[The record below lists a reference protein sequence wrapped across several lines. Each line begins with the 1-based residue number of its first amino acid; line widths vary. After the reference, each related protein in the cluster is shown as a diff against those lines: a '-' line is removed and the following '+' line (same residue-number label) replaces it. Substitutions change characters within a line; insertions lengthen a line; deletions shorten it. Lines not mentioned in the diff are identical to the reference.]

1 MGAWCCRIIMIP
13 PNRKLKTDWLISEK
27 TEILPEKLTEKM
39 NKHQCISSSLIL
51 GLFMDFDP
59 SLNSSVHCLL
69 QIPLMIWTDW
79 TCKSAKLHATQRTI
93 TSNYELSTF
102 HVFLLPLQVKRSPVS
117 SDDMLYLSVPSQNA
131 PLRELYVRATPQE
144 DHRSDCLNTD
154 LLLVNTVP
162 TIDKVRLETNQH
174 EVPLSTLNLLF
185 L

>member
-1 MGAWCCRIIMIP
+1 
-13 PNRKLKTDWLISEK
+13 
-27 TEILPEKLTEKM
+27 M

-51 GLFMDFDP
+51 VLFMDFDP

-69 QIPLMIWTDW
+69 LPIPLMIWTDW
-79 TCKSAKLHATQRTI
+79 TCKSAKLHATQCTI

-144 DHRSDCLNTD
+144 DHRSDCPNTD
-154 LLLVNTVP
+154 LLLVNRVP
-162 TIDKVRLETNQH
+162 TVDKVRLETNQH